1 MHSTSYWLSGLLS
14 QMLLQPIL
22 FPLGFELLGRGL
34 PDILEP
40 VLQVADL
47 VHAHEARNSTLHRLA
62 LARLLHYL
70 LGDFVLG
77 LEDFFLDEF
86 GGHCIKFIKSRQLFL
101 KQSYL
106 LIQLRETLLKHL
118 VLLISLRQLLIQF
131 LLLFL
136 KPINFLNCFLGVL
149 DQGLGD
155 LVDHEL
161 LQLPNNQLLHH
172 LILLSLLHIL
182 ILHLVVHLPGVAC
195 LRNVALAALIIAQLP
210 IDI

>member
-1 MHSTSYWLSGLLS
+1 MGCYHFFWVGNNLYGGATRASFPQNSPRHSSSLGIPIHVSVLMHSTSYRLSGLLS

-22 FPLGFELLGRGL
+22 FPLGLELLGRGL

-40 VLQVADL
+40 VLQVTDL
-47 VHAHEARNSTLHRLA
+47 VHAHEARNSTLHGLA

-86 GGHCIKFIKSRQLFL
+86 GGHCIKFIKCRQLFL

-136 KPINFLNCFLGVL
+136 KLINFLNCFLGVL
-149 DQGLGD
+149 
-155 LVDHEL
+155 
-161 LQLPNNQLLHH
+161 N
-172 LILLSLLHIL
+172 
-182 ILHLVVHLPGVAC
+182 
-195 LRNVALAALIIAQLP
+195 
-210 IDI
+210 